1 LTNDDRAFSP
11 RPGASPRRIGPELQ
25 SDQENKTMIR
35 HMKTSVLLALAAL
48 TLSLTLTT
56 GRASWAQ
63 EPKTTTEK
71 IKDKASSAASS
82 VKRGVTGAGEAIK
95 NKYNQ
100 AKEHVVA
107 MEIETR
113 VYARLHWD
121 KALTGTK
128 LDLSAPRMGVIVLTG
143 TVADA
148 KARDKAVALTAET
161 VGVTEVVD
169 HLTISAPSP

>member
-1 LTNDDRAFSP
+1 
-11 RPGASPRRIGPELQ
+11 
-25 SDQENKTMIR
+25 MIR
-35 HMKTSVLLALAAL
+35 NMRTWAVFALAAL
-48 TLSLTLTT
+48 MLTLTT

-63 EPKTTTEK
+63 EHKTTTEK
-71 IKDKASSAASS
+71 IKEKASSAASS
-82 VKRGVTGAGEAIK
+82 VKKGVTGAGEAIK
-95 NKYNQ
+95 NKFNQ

-143 TVADA
+143 TVANS

-161 VGVTEVVD
+161 VGVTEVID
-169 HLTISAPSP
+169 HLTVSGPEPAEVK

>member
-1 LTNDDRAFSP
+1 MA
-11 RPGASPRRIGPELQ
+11 
-25 SDQENKTMIR
+25 K
-35 HMKTSVLLALAAL
+35 
-48 TLSLTLTT
+48 
-56 GRASWAQ
+56 

-71 IKDKASSAASS
+71 IKEKASRAASS
-82 VKRGVTGAGEAIK
+82 VKKGVTSAGEAIK

-128 LDLSAPRMGVIVLTG
+128 LDLSAARMGVIVLTG

-148 KARDKAVALTAET
+148 KARDKAVALTTET

-169 HLTISAPSP
+169 HLTISAPEPVEVK